1 MSNPERER
9 AQSPYATTAAKLP
22 ALPAVRSTDASLQR
36 WLDGARVWFETRSGA
51 RDPFERAVTVRD
63 LVQLGLVDGAMV
75 ARGGFGMGTVDPS
88 TINGAELPILTNAGP
103 VRLSIDAF
111 AKSILDTALFREL
124 MKRLDDPSRFD
135 SFPDEVRQI
144 LARSIADEAAA
155 RGADV
160 RRLEA
165 KVQEANRSLA
175 YRVEEVTASFDGAMA
190 GVRETAFASA
200 TATRAMA
207 GQVTQV
213 EARLDSAP
221 VDPDAILPTVYTS
234 LANLEASVPVGV
246 QGKYYQVDN
255 PSATAHDLYRWDGT
269 GYVLAGSGNFAAVEQ
284 QLIAIADRATGLESR
299 YTVKVQA
306 GGAIAGF
313 GIAATENDGVATSQ
327 FIVAADKFAVVGPG
341 DTITGGAP
349 PANRVPFGIDTTNN
363 TIYINGNVRI
373 NAGGPQLSGLTGT
386 EKTVVVFAYK
396 RSASAPADNPGDG
409 GSYDFDTKTLSGL
422 ANGWSATI
430 PAANGNPLYVR
441 AATAS
446 SSGTTDTI
454 LGTEWSGAVVMAQD
468 GTAGLNSATVQLYR
482 RTTTSAAPTI
492 SGTSP
497 ANDLTYTF
505 ATGAL
510 TGTPPSGWSTTIP
523 AVSNGGYLWTVR
535 ATAANTAATDVIAGT
550 EWSGAAVQPLAQDG
564 AVKSV
569 SCYTDIGTQT
579 FTLNS
584 NGTGANESAGIQPRR
599 SLVGFTGG
607 GAGTT
612 TWSVASGTFTGAL
625 TTLSETDGRM
635 ATVTYDEMG
644 SDAVTFKCTYTEGG
658 VTAED
663 YITLYRSKDGIGA
676 YLTNESHTLPA
687 SNTGSVS
694 GYTGATGTF
703 KVSDGGRDVST
714 AQLAFSVQS
723 YTGFSGGGGISINS
737 SGVYT
742 VSSGIQDA
750 SDVATV
756 TLRCV
761 YTRLL
766 GSAVTIDRVFT
777 ITKAKQGLQGGNG
790 NDGARGSLTGY
801 GNVYGIYDGGTWS
814 NAKANRVI
822 SNLINN
828 ESLTS
833 DLATTTHLRVGDTV
847 TLTNA
852 ASATSSRTR
861 VWAGGSGWIDPGVII
876 DGNLVVTGTIASD
889 KIAANAITTAKLAAG
904 QITADKITSSLT
916 PYNDIVFAMGSSATL
931 ASRNAGLAVQST
943 SGGRFAALFANTSN
957 ISGAGG
963 IGVGVNNGSSY
974 AASFVNANDTAFTQ
988 FRTKVELCQNQQA
1001 GIFTNYQG
1009 DYTTKD
1015 SEVLLCENAY
1025 AIWVTKGD
1033 FRIDQ
1038 APTASG
1044 SGGAAT
1050 LGNLPT
1056 GTAAANFQFVKHN
1069 YNGTWYW
1076 VPVVPV

>member
-175 YRVEEVTASFDGAMA
+175 YKVEEVTASFDGAMA

-255 PSATAHDLYRWDGT
+255 PTATAHDLYRWDGT

-306 GGAIAGF
+306 GGALAGF
-313 GIAATENDGVATSQ
+313 GLAATENDEGATSA
-327 FIVAADKFAVVGPG
+327 FIVAADKFAVVAAG
-341 DTITGGAP
+341 DTIADPLNP

-409 GSYDFDTKTLSGL
+409 GTYDFGTKTLTGL

-446 SSGTTDTI
+446 SSGATDTI
-454 LGTEWSGAVVMAQD
+454 LGAEWSGAVVMAQD
-468 GTAGLNSATVQLYR
+468 GTAGAAGLNSATVQLYR
-482 RTTTSAAPTI
+482 RTTTSTAPTI

-523 AVSNGGYLWTVR
+523 AASNGGYLWTVR
-535 ATAANTAATDVIAGT
+535 ATAANTAATDTITVS
-550 EWSGAAVQPLAQDG
+550 EWSAVQALAQDG

-579 FTLNS
+579 FTLNG
-584 NGTGANESAGIQPRR
+584 NGTGANESAGIQLRR
-599 SLVGFTGG
+599 NLVGFAGN

-612 TWSVASGTFTGAL
+612 TWSLASGSFTGAF

-635 ATVTYDEMG
+635 ANVTYDEMG

-687 SNTGSVS
+687 SNTGVVS

-703 KVSDGGRDVST
+703 KVSDGGRDVATS
-714 AQLAFSVQS
+714 QLAFSVQS

-761 YTRLL
+761 YTRAL
-766 GSAVTIDRVFT
+766 GTAVTIDRVFT
-777 ITKAKQGLQGGNG
+777 ITKAKQGLQGTGG
-790 NDGARGSLTGY
+790 DPGARGSLTGY

-876 DGNLVVTGTIASD
+876 NGNLIVTGTVASD
-889 KIAANAITTAKLAAG
+889 KIAANAITAAKIAAG
-904 QITADKITSSLT
+904 EITADKITSST
-916 PYNDIVFAMGSSATL
+916 TAYGNIVFAMGSSATL

-974 AASFVNANDTAFTQ
+974 AASFVNANDTSFTQ
-988 FRTKVELCQNQQA
+988 FRTKVELAQNQQA

-1015 SEVLLCENAY
+1015 SEVLLCENAN
-1025 AIWVTKGD
+1025 AVQITAGM
-1033 FRIDQ
+1033 FRYDR
-1038 APTASG
+1038 TLETG
-1044 SGGAAT
+1044 SGTATFSGTKPGGAQT
-1050 LGNLPT
+1050 NEWLRINVNGVDKLIPVW
-1056 GTAAANFQFVKHN
+1056 TAA
-1069 YNGTWYW
+1069 
-1076 VPVVPV
+1076 